1 MVPVPFDGGGVRG
14 DGVSFMVPLP
24 FGGGGGFGFCGG
36 GFLPFGGGGVGIGLL
51 PFGGGGG
58 FCSDSCLFSWCII
71 C

>member
-1 MVPVPFDGGGVRG
+1 MVPVPFDGGGVHG

-36 GFLPFGGGGVGIGLL
+36 GFLPFGGGG
-51 PFGGGGG
+51 G
-58 FCSDSCLFSWCII
+58 FFSDSCLFSWCII

>member
-36 GFLPFGGGGVGIGLL
+36 GFLPFGGGG
-51 PFGGGGG
+51 G
-58 FCSDSCLFSWCII
+58 FFSDSCLFSWCI
-71 C
+71 CC

>member
-36 GFLPFGGGGVGIGLL
+36 GFLPFGGGG
-51 PFGGGGG
+51 G
-58 FCSDSCLFSWCII
+58 FFSDSCLFSWCII